1 MVNNKILGLV
11 GLSARAGKICFGAD
25 STEENIIK
33 RKAKLIIIATD
44 SSDRTKKRFTEL
56 CEKYNVPVIL
66 YSNIDGLSKSIGKQ
80 NKAIVGVKEANIAK
94 EIEKIYNRG

>member
-1 MVNNKILGLV
+1 MINNKILGLV

-25 STEENIIK
+25 STEEAIQK

-44 SSDRTKKRFTEL
+44 SSERTKKRFTEL
-56 CEKYNVPVIL
+56 CEKYNIPVIL
-66 YSNIDGLSKSIGKQ
+66 YSNIDEISKAIGKQ
-80 NKAIVGVKEANIAK
+80 NKAIVGIKEANIAK